1 MSDADLPSDYEGE
14 ARQPEV
20 RLELTRA
27 GVQEVLSLYSQEQR
41 DGADEPTFS
50 FSLEDLESAVRER
63 RQMLLY
69 GLGGGIAFA
78 LLVLLFSTSLY
89 PVSAQV
95 VLERHDVARA
105 ESSAQGALPGSSFVA
120 TQAEV
125 MQSESVIA
133 AAVEAL
139 PMARHLD
146 EDDDG
151 VADALERVRVSP
163 ISGTQILAL
172 GYLGPD
178 AEHGVALLT
187 QIVDAYRD
195 ALAQNEAAI
204 QREKLR
210 AKQAEIDVLESEA
223 DVLEARLVEMRR
235 AKGIYGSADD
245 ASAAHSNTVR
255 DLAAQLAEVRNER
268 IMLENRLA
276 AGGDQVALLD
286 PSIRSLQEQLWAAE
300 AELARVRLTLKSRH
314 PAVEAAQQEVT
325 VLTQQLE
332 RSSKA
337 APEALARDIQ
347 ASKGLEA
354 QLSALHDEERAT
366 MAAIE
371 RDRREETL
379 LLAEVERVRAMS
391 DQRRNELL
399 DQRLLTRLAET
410 GETGVSARMIEPP
423 TMPSGRSWPK
433 PKLIL
438 PLGAITGVLVAL
450 VCAIVSLRRERAAAE
465 TLARGEQWVPPG
477 RGGAP
482 SVRRADDRVGRKRA

>member
-1 MSDADLPSDYEGE
+1 MSDAELPTDYEGE
-14 ARQPEV
+14 ERQPEV

-41 DGADEPTFS
+41 EGADEPSFS
-50 FSLEDLESAVRER
+50 FGLADLESAVRER
-63 RQMLLY
+63 RRMLAI
-69 GLGGGIAFA
+69 GLGAGVAMAI
-78 LLVLLFSTSLY
+78 LVLLLSTSLY

-105 ESSAQGALPGSSFVA
+105 ESSALGAMPGSAFVA
-120 TQAEV
+120 TQAEI

-139 PMARHLD
+139 PRASHLD
-146 EDDDG
+146 AEDDG

-178 AEHGVALLT
+178 AAHGVALLT
-187 QIVDAYRD
+187 QIVDAYQD
-195 ALAQNEAAI
+195 ALAANEAAI
-204 QREKLR
+204 QREKQR

-223 DVLEARLVEMRR
+223 ASLEARLVEMRR
-235 AKGIYGSADD
+235 AKGIYGSADE
-245 ASAAHSNTVR
+245 ASAALADKVR
-255 DLAAQLAEVRNER
+255 ELSAQLSDARNER
-268 IMLENRLA
+268 ILLENRLA

-325 VLTQQLE
+325 VLRQQLE

-337 APEALARDIQ
+337 APEALARDIE
-347 ASKGLEA
+347 AARGLEA
-354 QLSALHDEERAT
+354 QLLALYDQERET

-379 LLAEVERVRAMS
+379 LLAEVERIRALS
-391 DQRRNELL
+391 DARRNELL
-399 DQRLLTRLAET
+399 DQRLLTRLAES
-410 GETGVSARMIEPP
+410 GETGVAARLIEPP
-423 TMPSGRSWPK
+423 TMPAGRSWPQ
-433 PKLIL
+433 PKLLL
-438 PLGAITGVLVAL
+438 PLGAMVGLLGGLI
-450 VCAIVSLRRERAAAE
+450 CAIVSLRRERSAAEAAAH
-465 TLARGEQWVPPG
+465 GERWVPPT
-477 RGGAP
+477 RGV
-482 SVRRADDRVGRKRA
+482 SRAEGPVGSQRA